1 LAADA
6 GGDLTT
12 EPTTGESLGARVG
25 TRIRQRRLELDR
37 KLSEVA
43 ATAELSVGYL
53 SSIEK
58 GGKVPSLPVLA
69 RLAHA
74 LDMSLAEILRTSGS
88 SRLSRGSLTSR
99 LGQERMNA
107 EGSQLRIVRLSGKP
121 GSRGKA
127 PVSFG
132 RGDVFVYVHAGEL
145 EIDVDGT
152 VFEVGPGD
160 ALHGDRPRSMTWRV
174 TGDETATSI
183 WAAAAPPGRG
193 ARADGH

>member
-6 GGDLTT
+6 GGDLSA

-37 KLSEVA
+37 TLAEVA
-43 ATAELSVGYL
+43 ASADLSVGYL

-74 LDMSLAEILRTSGS
+74 LEMSLAEILRTSAS

-99 LGQERMNA
+99 LGQERLNA

-127 PVSFG
+127 PLAFG
-132 RGDVFVYVHAGEL
+132 RGDVFVYVHRGEF
-145 EIDVDGT
+145 EIDVDGS
-152 VFEVGPGD
+152 VFEVGAGD

-174 TGDETATSI
+174 TGDQTATSV
-183 WAAAAPPGRG
+183 WAAAATPKRN

>member
-1 LAADA
+1 MAADA
-6 GGDLTT
+6 GGDLSA

-37 KLSEVA
+37 TLAEVA
-43 ATAELSVGYL
+43 ASADLSVGYL

-74 LDMSLAEILRTSGS
+74 LEMSLAEILRTSAS
-88 SRLSRGSLTSR
+88 SRLSRGSLTNR
-99 LGQERMNA
+99 LGQERLNA

-127 PVSFG
+127 PIAFG
-132 RGDVFVYVHAGEL
+132 RGDVFVYVHQGEF
-145 EIDVDGT
+145 EIDVDGR
-152 VFEVGPGD
+152 VFEVGAGD

-174 TGDETATSI
+174 TGDQTATSV
-183 WAAAAPPGRG
+183 WAAAATPKRN